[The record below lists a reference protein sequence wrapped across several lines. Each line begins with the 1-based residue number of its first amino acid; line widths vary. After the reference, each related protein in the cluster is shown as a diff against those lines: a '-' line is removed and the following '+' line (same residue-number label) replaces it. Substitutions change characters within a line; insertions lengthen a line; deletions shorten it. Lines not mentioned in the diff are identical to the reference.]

1 MRAPDVLVLPEGE
14 KATID
19 PHFVT
24 MVLGVLYIICVRAH
38 IHTQT
43 QITMSRVGGGD
54 HSLVF
59 TDRR

>member
-24 MVLGVLYIICVRAH
+24 TALGVLYIICVRAH
-38 IHTQT
+38 THTDANHNEQ
-43 QITMSRVGGGD
+43 SGRGGSFSCF
-54 HSLVF
+54 H
-59 TDRR
+59 